1 MPIEFRLPEGWL
13 PAKPKGVDAEELAFA
28 VVHPD
33 PDAGCA
39 ADIALD
45 GGFLAEAETPDVRFA
60 VREGSPKEGAD
71 LVAEFEYP
79 ALDLTL
85 KTRMRLNPAVHEVRV
100 LEERWEPTADGARRQ
115 YGRGP
120 ADTVYRQW
128 ETTTGPDGRR
138 HRAETF
144 RFGTQDMRNP
154 LQRAVLGSGWTW
166 RGVLLKL

>member
-1 MPIEFRLPEGWL
+1 MRRITDRWTGTRYPRSGVAARPAPEVRAAL
-13 PAKPKGVDAEELAFA
+13 LA
-28 VVHPD
+28 VN
-33 PDAGCA
+33 G
-39 ADIALD
+39 
-45 GGFLAEAETPDVRFA
+45 PDVRFV
-60 VREGSPKEGAD
+60 VREGTSKEGAD

-85 KTRMRLNPAVHEVRV
+85 RTRMRLNPAAREVRA
-100 LEERWEPTADGARRQ
+100 LEERWEPSADGARRQ

-138 HRAETF
+138 HKAETF

-154 LQRAVLGSGWTW
+154 LQRAVLNAGWTW